1 MITLMDSI
9 VKMTVTTTMTI
20 IIVTLAV
27 TMTVSEMKKTDLNQI
42 V

>member
-1 MITLMDSI
+1 MDSI
-9 VKMTVTTTMTI
+9 VKMTVITTTI